1 LQESHDPPQ
10 IAWRGRFSLSWRGDA
25 PYPDRLMSGQPG
37 HTPMRAELGATLRL
51 AAPLAAANLLQML
64 VYAIDVIFVARLGEQ
79 ALAASSL
86 ATTLF
91 GLMMWCT
98 IGLTGACAPLIAAE
112 LGRRAHAVREVRR
125 SVRMAMW
132 LAVLVGL
139 LAMLV
144 SANGEA
150 VMLLAGQNAEV
161 ARLAGE
167 FLAILLWATVPNILA
182 GVLRNFV
189 AAMGRPVFATAITGL
204 AILVNALGN
213 YVFVFGHFGA
223 PAMGLDGS
231 ALSSVITAFI
241 MLAAYVLAIQTDRR
255 LRRYHV
261 FGRWWRPEW
270 KRLGDLVR
278 IGVPIALIILAEGGL
293 FSSAAFLMGLI
304 GQAELAGHTVALQF
318 AAIAFQI
325 PFGIGQAATIR
336 VGYHFGAGDHAAVGR
351 AGRAALVMAVGY
363 MVLPASL
370 MLFAPRTV
378 LGLYVDPA
386 APQNAA
392 MVGFAVQFL
401 AIGAAFQL
409 FDGIQAVL
417 AGALRG
423 LQDTRVPM
431 LMALGGYWM
440 GGFTISAWLGLFT
453 PLAGLGVW
461 IGLAVGLVVVSVLLL
476 LRWHRREALGLVRA

>member
-1 LQESHDPPQ
+1 MPEQT
-10 IAWRGRFSLSWRGDA
+10 
-25 PYPDRLMSGQPG
+25 G
-37 HTPMRAELGATLRL
+37 HTPWRAELGATLRL

-112 LGRRAHAVREVRR
+112 LGRRRHAVREVRR
-125 SVRMAMW
+125 SVRMALW
-132 LAVLVGL
+132 LAVLCGL
-139 LAMLV
+139 AAMLIA
-144 SANGEA
+144 ANGESL
-150 VMLLAGQNAEV
+150 MLLTGQDREV

-167 FLAILLWATVPNILA
+167 FLAILLWATIPNIMA

-189 AAMGRPVFATAITGL
+189 SALGRPVFATAITAL

-213 YVFVFGHFGA
+213 YMFVYGHFGA

-231 ALSSVITAFI
+231 ALSSVITAFA
-241 MLAAYVLAIQTDRR
+241 MLGAYVVAIRRDRR
-255 LRRYHV
+255 LRRYYV
-261 FGRWWRPEW
+261 FGRFWRAEW
-270 KRLGDLVR
+270 TRLRDLVR
-278 IGVPIALIILAEGGL
+278 IGLPIALIILAEGGL

-304 GQAELAGHTVALQF
+304 GQAELAGHTVALQV
-318 AAIAFQI
+318 AALAFQI

-336 VGYHFGAGDHAAVGR
+336 VGYHFGAGDRAAVGR
-351 AGRAALVMAVGY
+351 AGQAALVMAVGY
-363 MVLPASL
+363 MALPAGL
-370 MLFAPRTV
+370 MLLAPRLV
-378 LGLYVDPA
+378 VGLYVDPA

-401 AIGAAFQL
+401 AIAAAFQL

-431 LMALGGYWM
+431 LLALAGYWLI
-440 GGFTISAWLGLFT
+440 GFSTSVALGLFT
-453 PLAGLGVW
+453 PLAGFGVC
-461 IGLAVGLVVVSVLLL
+461 IGLAVGLVVVAVLLV
-476 LRWHRREALGLVRA
+476 LRWQARERLGLVPA